1 MQIIGQ
7 EKLLN
12 ILNAYLEN
20 NSLPTSL
27 LFVGEKGCGKHTI
40 ASYISSRLNID
51 IVDISEQITEEY
63 LIDRY
68 ISANKNIYLLDFS
81 SISIKKQN
89 ALLKFIEE
97 PPVNSYIIAICEDK
111 SQVITTIQNR
121 CQILT
126 FDKYSKQQLENFTD
140 NEYLLSVCKTP
151 GRIINFQ
158 ALSNID
164 IEYYRQLIKT
174 ILEKIYNANIANIL
188 TISNKVAFKEE
199 ESKDKLPID
208 LFLLMLKEETVS
220 RVIAGQDLSN
230 QYVIIEKLFNDC
242 LIPHINKKYLFENFL
257 IRLKYSK

>member
-1 MQIIGQ
+1 M
-7 EKLLN
+7 
-12 ILNAYLEN
+12 
-20 NSLPTSL
+20 
-27 LFVGEKGCGKHTI
+27 
-40 ASYISSRLNID
+40 
-51 IVDISEQITEEY
+51 
-63 LIDRY
+63 
-68 ISANKNIYLLDFS
+68 
-81 SISIKKQN
+81 
-89 ALLKFIEE
+89 KFIEE

-111 SQVITTIQNR
+111 SQVIPTIQNR

-230 QYVIIEKLFNDC
+230 QYVIIEKFFNDC